1 MTLGVMK
8 LNMIYDIVIT
18 SLPGMDKDKPAPG
31 PSFLKGFLE
40 PLGYKVKV
48 IDGNQYDDLQRIHLE
63 NSQYKFKWLGISVF
77 SFMQKD
83 DALKLGEE
91 YDNVL
96 YGGSG
101 VDLKWPKKNFIVGE
115 GEYALREFLKG
126 NLDYPGI
133 NGKPPKQIE
142 NIQDLPPPDY
152 SDVIKKHKYSTA
164 IISGSRGCVRGCT
177 FCDVA
182 SIWSMY
188 KWKTGKQIAEDMHK
202 VARETGLKSIGFSDS
217 LVNGSMKH
225 FRDLCLEL
233 AKKDKKIKW
242 NGQFIVRAAKTF
254 SQQDFDNLANSGCS
268 HLTMGLESGSEAVRD
283 HMRKKFTND
292 DIDYFVNNLGERNIT
307 MKFLLIVG
315 YPTETEEDF
324 EMTLELLRRYGKYSH
339 LIAVSPHMMMT
350 YKNTPLDMEHRE
362 LYDEDGF
369 HWKNDISNYDI
380 RYKRFLKVFEVG
392 KEMGYKFNKHALE
405 KIEKFNTQYQ
415 S

>member
-1 MTLGVMK
+1 M
-8 LNMIYDIVIT
+8 YDLVIT

-40 PLGYKVKV
+40 PLGYKIKV
-48 IDGNQYDDLQRIHLE
+48 IDGNQFYDLHRIHLE
-63 NSQYKFKWLGISVF
+63 ISQYEFKWLGISVF
-77 SFMQKD
+77 SFEQKE

-91 YDNVL
+91 YDNIL
-96 YGGSG
+96 FGGSG
-101 VDLKWPKKNFIVGE
+101 VDITWPRKNFIVGE
-115 GEYALREFLKG
+115 GEYTVLEFLKG

-133 NGKPPKQIE
+133 NGTPPKQIKSIE
-142 NIQDLPPPDY
+142 ELPPPDY
-152 SDVIKKHKYSTA
+152 SDVVHKHKYSSA
-164 IISGSRGCVRGCT
+164 IISGSRGCVRNCT

-182 SIWSMY
+182 SIWPMY
-188 KWKTGKQIAEDMHK
+188 RWKTGKQIADDMHK
-202 VARETGLKSIGFSDS
+202 VAEQTGLKSIGFSDS

-225 FRDLCLEL
+225 FRDMCSEL
-233 AKKDKKIKW
+233 AKREKKIKW
-242 NGQFIVRAAKTF
+242 NGQFIVRGAKTF
-254 SQQDFDNLANSGCS
+254 SQQDFDNLENSGCT
-268 HLTMGLESGSEAVRD
+268 HLTMGLESGSESVRN
-283 HMRKKFTND
+283 HMRKKFSNS

-324 EMTLELLRRYGKYSH
+324 EMTLKMLRKYGKYSH
-339 LIAVSPHMMMT
+339 LISVSPHMMLT
-350 YKNTPLDMEHRE
+350 YKNTPLDLEHRE

-380 RYKRFLKVFEVG
+380 RYKSFIKVFEVG

-405 KIEKFNTQYQ
+405 KIEKFSAQYQ

>member
-1 MTLGVMK
+1 M
-8 LNMIYDIVIT
+8 YDLVIT

-31 PSFLKGFLE
+31 PAFLKGFLE

-48 IDGNQYDDLQRIHLE
+48 IDGNQYDDLHRIHLE
-63 NSQYKFKWLGISVF
+63 ISQYKFKWLGISVF
-77 SFMQKD
+77 SFMQKK

-101 VDLKWPKKNFIVGE
+101 VDVKWPQKNFIVGE
-115 GEYALREFLKG
+115 GEYALLEFLKG

-142 NIQDLPPPDY
+142 SIQDLPPPDY
-152 SDVIKKHKYSTA
+152 SDVVHKHKYSTA

-182 SIWSMY
+182 SIWPMY
-188 KWKTGKQIAEDMHK
+188 RWKTGKQIAEDMHK
-202 VARETGLKSIGFSDS
+202 VAEESGLKSIGFSDS

-225 FRDLCLEL
+225 FRDLCSSL
-233 AKKDKKIKW
+233 ANKEKKIKW
-242 NGQFIVRAAKTF
+242 NGQFIVRGSKTF

-268 HLTMGLESGSEAVRD
+268 HLTMGLESGSEVVRN
-283 HMRKKFTND
+283 HMRKKFSNS
-292 DIDYFVNNLGERNIT
+292 DIDYFVNNLGDRNIT

-339 LIAVSPHMMMT
+339 LIGVSPHMMMT

-369 HWKNDISNYDI
+369 HWKNDLSNYDI
-380 RYKRFLKVFEVG
+380 RYKRFIKVFEVG
-392 KEMGYKFNKHALE
+392 KEMGYNFNKHALE
-405 KIEKFNTQYQ
+405 KIEKFKAQYQ

>member
-1 MTLGVMK
+1 M
-8 LNMIYDIVIT
+8 YDLVIT

-31 PSFLKGFLE
+31 PAFLKGFLE

-48 IDGNQYDDLQRIHLE
+48 IDGNQYDDLHRIHLE
-63 NSQYKFKWLGISVF
+63 ISQYKFKWLGISVF
-77 SFMQKD
+77 SFMQKK

-101 VDLKWPKKNFIVGE
+101 VDVKWPQKNFIVGE
-115 GEYALREFLKG
+115 GEYALLEFLKG

-142 NIQDLPPPDY
+142 SIQDLPPPDY
-152 SDVIKKHKYSTA
+152 SDVVHKHKYSTA

-182 SIWSMY
+182 SIWPMY
-188 KWKTGKQIAEDMHK
+188 RWKTGKQIAEDMHK
-202 VARETGLKSIGFSDS
+202 VAEESGLKSIGFSDS

-225 FRDLCLEL
+225 FRDLCSSL
-233 AKKDKKIKW
+233 ANKEKKIKW
-242 NGQFIVRAAKTF
+242 NGQFIVRGSKTF

-268 HLTMGLESGSEAVRD
+268 HLTMGLESGSEAVRN

-292 DIDYFVNNLGERNIT
+292 DIDYFVNNLGDRNIT

-339 LIAVSPHMMMT
+339 LIGVSPHMMMT

-380 RYKRFLKVFEVG
+380 RYKRFIKVFEVG
-392 KEMGYKFNKHALE
+392 KEMGYNFNKHALE
-405 KIEKFNTQYQ
+405 KIEKFKAQYQ

>member
-1 MTLGVMK
+1 M
-8 LNMIYDIVIT
+8 YDIVIT

-63 NSQYKFKWLGISVF
+63 ISQYKFKWLGISVF
-77 SFMQKD
+77 SFMQKK

-91 YDNVL
+91 YDNVI

-115 GEYALREFLKG
+115 GEYALLEFLKG

-142 NIQDLPPPDY
+142 SIQDLPPPDY

-182 SIWSMY
+182 SIWAMY

-202 VARETGLKSIGFSDS
+202 VAKETGLKSIGFSDS

-225 FRDLCLEL
+225 FRDLCSEL
-233 AKKDKKIKW
+233 SKKDKKIKW
-242 NGQFIVRAAKTF
+242 DGQFIVRGSKTF

-268 HLTMGLESGSEAVRD
+268 HLTMGLESGSEAVRN
-283 HMRKKFTND
+283 HMRKKFTNE
-292 DIDYFVNNLGERNIT
+292 DIDYFVNNLGDRNIT

-350 YKNTPLDMEHRE
+350 YKNTPLDLEHRD

>member
-1 MTLGVMK
+1 M
-8 LNMIYDIVIT
+8 YDIVIT

-48 IDGNQYDDLQRIHLE
+48 IDGNQYDDLHRIHLE
-63 NSQYKFKWLGISVF
+63 ISQYEFKWLGISVF
-77 SFMQKD
+77 SFMQKK

-115 GEYALREFLKG
+115 GEFALLEFLKG

-142 NIQDLPPPDY
+142 SIQDLPPPDY

-182 SIWSMY
+182 SIWAMY
-188 KWKTGKQIAEDMHK
+188 KWKTGTQIAEDMHK
-202 VARETGLKSIGFSDS
+202 VAEETGLKSIGFSDS

-225 FRDLCLEL
+225 FRDLCSSL
-233 AKKDKKIKW
+233 ANKEKKIKW
-242 NGQFIVRAAKTF
+242 NGQFIVRGSKTF

-268 HLTMGLESGSEAVRD
+268 HLTMGLESGSEAVRN

-292 DIDYFVNNLGERNIT
+292 DIDYFVNNLGDRNIT

-339 LIAVSPHMMMT
+339 LIGVSPHMMMT

-369 HWKNDISNYDI
+369 HWKNDLSNYDI
-380 RYKRFLKVFEVG
+380 RYKRFIKVFEVG

-405 KIEKFNTQYQ
+405 KIEKFKAQYQ

>member
-1 MTLGVMK
+1 M
-8 LNMIYDIVIT
+8 YDIVIT

-48 IDGNQYDDLQRIHLE
+48 IDGNQYDDLHRIHLE
-63 NSQYKFKWLGISVF
+63 ISQYKFKWLGISVF
-77 SFMQKD
+77 SFMQKK

-91 YDNVL
+91 YDNVI

-115 GEYALREFLKG
+115 GEYALLEFLKG

-142 NIQDLPPPDY
+142 SIQDLPPPDY

-182 SIWSMY
+182 SIWAMY

-202 VARETGLKSIGFSDS
+202 VAEETGLKSIGFSDS

-225 FRDLCLEL
+225 FRDLCSEL
-233 AKKDKKIKW
+233 AKREKKIKW

-268 HLTMGLESGSEAVRD
+268 HLTMGLESGSEAVRN

-292 DIDYFVNNLGERNIT
+292 DIDYFVNNLGDRNIT

-350 YKNTPLDMEHRE
+350 YKNTPLDLEHRD

>member
-1 MTLGVMK
+1 M
-8 LNMIYDIVIT
+8 YDLVIT

-31 PSFLKGFLE
+31 PAFLKGFLE

-48 IDGNQYDDLQRIHLE
+48 IDGNQYDDLHRIHLE
-63 NSQYKFKWLGISVF
+63 ISQYKFKWLGISVF
-77 SFMQKD
+77 SFMQKK

-101 VDLKWPKKNFIVGE
+101 VDVKWPQKNFIVGE
-115 GEYALREFLKG
+115 GEYALLEFLKG

-142 NIQDLPPPDY
+142 SIQDLPPPDY
-152 SDVIKKHKYSTA
+152 SDVVHKHKYSTA

-182 SIWSMY
+182 SIWPMY
-188 KWKTGKQIAEDMHK
+188 RWKTGKQIAEDMHK
-202 VARETGLKSIGFSDS
+202 VAEESGLKSIGFSDS

-225 FRDLCLEL
+225 FRDLCSSL
-233 AKKDKKIKW
+233 ANKEKKIKW
-242 NGQFIVRAAKTF
+242 NGQFIVRGSKTF

-268 HLTMGLESGSEAVRD
+268 HLTMGLESGSEVVRN
-283 HMRKKFTND
+283 HMRKKFSNS
-292 DIDYFVNNLGERNIT
+292 DIDYFVNNLGDRNIT

-339 LIAVSPHMMMT
+339 LIGVSPHMMMT

-380 RYKRFLKVFEVG
+380 RYKRFIKVFEVG
-392 KEMGYKFNKHALE
+392 KEMGYNFNKHALE
-405 KIEKFNTQYQ
+405 KIEKFKAQYQ

>member
-1 MTLGVMK
+1 M
-8 LNMIYDIVIT
+8 YDIVIT

-48 IDGNQYDDLQRIHLE
+48 IDGNQYDDLHRIHLE
-63 NSQYKFKWLGISVF
+63 ISQYKFKWLGISVF
-77 SFMQKD
+77 SFMQKK

-115 GEYALREFLKG
+115 GEFALLEFLKG

-142 NIQDLPPPDY
+142 SIQDLPPPDY

-182 SIWSMY
+182 SIWAMY
-188 KWKTGKQIAEDMHK
+188 KWKTGTQIAEDMHK
-202 VARETGLKSIGFSDS
+202 VAEETGLKSIGFSDS

-225 FRDLCLEL
+225 FRDLCSSL
-233 AKKDKKIKW
+233 ANKEKKIKW
-242 NGQFIVRAAKTF
+242 NGQFIVRGSKTF

-268 HLTMGLESGSEAVRD
+268 HLTMGLESGSEAVRN

-292 DIDYFVNNLGERNIT
+292 DIDYFVNNLGDRNIT

-339 LIAVSPHMMMT
+339 LIGVSPHMMMT

-369 HWKNDISNYDI
+369 HWKNDLSNYDI
-380 RYKRFLKVFEVG
+380 RYKRFIKVFEVG

-405 KIEKFNTQYQ
+405 KIEKFKAQYQ

>member
-1 MTLGVMK
+1 M
-8 LNMIYDIVIT
+8 YDIVIT

-63 NSQYKFKWLGISVF
+63 ISQYKFKWLGISVF
-77 SFMQKD
+77 SFMQKK

-115 GEYALREFLKG
+115 GEYALLEFLKG

-142 NIQDLPPPDY
+142 SIQDLPPPDY

-182 SIWSMY
+182 SIWAMY

-202 VARETGLKSIGFSDS
+202 VAKETGLKSIGFSDS

-225 FRDLCLEL
+225 FRDLCSEL
-233 AKKDKKIKW
+233 AKREKKIKW

-268 HLTMGLESGSEAVRD
+268 HLTMGLESGSEAVRN
-283 HMRKKFTND
+283 HMRKKFTNE
-292 DIDYFVNNLGERNIT
+292 DIDYFVNNLGDRNIT

-350 YKNTPLDMEHRE
+350 YKNTPLDLEHRD